1 MDQILRVN
9 DSRTA
14 KHIAME
20 AAKSMWGYTFPG
32 SFYEVKYNKAE
43 KAWDV
48 QATYFEQRFCFKINA
63 ETGDV
68 SNYKI
73 ERIS

>member
-20 AAKSMWGYTFPG
+20 AAKSMWGCTFPS
-32 SFYEVKYNKAE
+32 SFYKAKYNKAE
-43 KAWDV
+43 KTWDV
-48 QATYFEQRFCFKINA
+48 EATYFEQRLTFKINA
-63 ETGDV
+63 ETGSV
-68 SNYKI
+68 SSYKI
-73 ERIS
+73 EKIR

>member
-20 AAKSMWGYTFPG
+20 AAKSMWGYTFPS
-32 SFYEVKYNKAE
+32 SFYEAKYNKAE
-43 KAWDV
+43 KTWDV
-48 QATYFEQRFCFKINA
+48 EATYFEQKLRFKINA
-63 ETGDV
+63 ETGSV
-68 SNYKI
+68 LSYKV
-73 ERIS
+73 EKVQ

>member
-20 AAKSMWGYTFPG
+20 AVKSMWGYTFPS
-32 SFYEVKYNKAE
+32 SFYEAKYNRAE
-43 KAWDV
+43 NAWDV
-48 QATYFEQRFCFKINA
+48 KATYFEERFIFKINA
-63 ETGDV
+63 ATGDV
-68 SNYKI
+68 SSYKI
-73 ERIS
+73 EKSP